1 MHTRESSNS
10 PTKFVSQSF
19 CLSTN
24 TVVNRL
30 AQQQIVCCIARNV
43 HRQLVM
49 TNKQY
54 NNAAKALS
62 HKLQRLHIRTKNAIS
77 VHRIKRK
84 VTFRACEYNEVRV
97 FVTEEIPANELWFT
111 SEEFQQIKAQSRCE
125 AREWRRMGY
134 NKLLNNSFN
143 IVASNHDGMM
153 SKYDQQSFINA
164 FCAFD
169 GILNRRGLERFC
181 SQKHGEERSEAKT
194 RSKYAVLDTQR
205 QFKRNGSHDSSNA
218 DQMVKAISAKYIQ
231 CGREAKIFARR
242 MGIGDEHAVMA
253 QKQVDHVQDILNI
266 CHAPKMQRRLSSYS
280 ASTASSNVSSLDS
293 RVVPIN
299 IIEKRIPAPKKQ
311 TQNIL
316 WNDNKEL
323 YAAIA

>member
-1 MHTRESSNS
+1 MKN
-10 PTKFVSQSF
+10 K
-19 CLSTN
+19 
-24 TVVNRL
+24 
-30 AQQQIVCCIARNV
+30 QQITTAR
-43 HRQLVM
+43 
-49 TNKQY
+49 
-54 NNAAKALS
+54 ALS
-62 HKLQRLHIRTKNAIS
+62 QKLQRLHIRTKHAIS
-77 VHRIKRK
+77 SHRSKRK
-84 VTFRACEYNEVRV
+84 VTFCVDEPNSVRI
-97 FVTEEIPANELWFT
+97 FVTEEIPIEELWFS

-134 NKLLNNSFN
+134 NKLLNNTFN

-194 RSKYAVLDTQR
+194 RSKYAVIDTQR
-205 QFKRNGSHDSSNA
+205 QFKRNGSNESTSV
-218 DQMVKAISAKYIQ
+218 DQMVKTISAKYIQ
-231 CGREAKIFARR
+231 SCKEAKIFARR
-242 MGIGDEHAVMA
+242 MGIGDEQAVMT
-253 QKQVDHVQDILNI
+253 KNHVEHIEDILNT
-266 CHAPKMQRRLSSYS
+266 CRGPKMQRRLSSYS

-293 RVVPIN
+293 RVVPVN
-299 IIEKRIPAPKKQ
+299 IIEKRIPTSKK
-311 TQNIL
+311 TNYSSP